1 MRNLRGHTLAEL
13 LVIVLII
20 GVLTSIA
27 IPRLQFGAKDRKQ
40 AEVEARRI
48 VTDLRRTRSLAIL
61 HAATHPAGFALEIHR
76 QGNTTRCEILDL
88 DNSEVVA
95 SRTLPAGI
103 HCEGRSRLA
112 FNGLGALTD
121 PAEASLTVSASD
133 ATFEIAVVP
142 STGSVRCVRQ

>member
-1 MRNLRGHTLAEL
+1 MKGHTLAEL

-27 IPRLQFGAKDRKQ
+27 IPRLQFGTKDRKQ
-40 AEVEARRI
+40 AEVEARKI

-61 HAATHPAGFALEIHR
+61 HAATHPAGFALEIHH
-76 QGNTTRCEILDL
+76 QSNTTRCEILDL

-95 SRTLPAGI
+95 SQTLPAGV
-103 HCEGRSRLA
+103 HCEGTSRLA

-133 ATFEIAVVP
+133 ATFEITVVP
-142 STGSVRCVRQ
+142 GTGTVRCVQQ